1 MKDRGFFPFPLI
13 FLCPV
18 RLPFPHP
25 AALSRTLIALLVD
38 DLYPGVEPGLNMIGN
53 TERPGRGLVDQHLD
67 TRGEILGVAG
77 IGGDVLLRQNTLE
90 PLAVVDNTLSPQANA
105 SSTALEQAS

>member
-1 MKDRGFFPFPLI
+1 MGFLPVSLI

-53 TERPGRGLVDQHLD
+53 TERPGRGLVDQRPD
-67 TRGEILGVAG
+67 ARGEILGVAG
-77 IGGDVLLRQNTLE
+77 IGVTCSCGRNTLE

>member
-1 MKDRGFFPFPLI
+1 MGFLPVSLI

-67 TRGEILGVAG
+67 TRGEILGGAG
-77 IGGDVLLRQNTLE
+77 IGGDSCGRNTLE

>member
-1 MKDRGFFPFPLI
+1 MGFLPVSLI

-38 DLYPGVEPGLNMIGN
+38 DLYPCVEPGLNMIGN

-77 IGGDVLLRQNTLE
+77 IGGDVLLRQKHAGTVGGCGQHLE
-90 PLAVVDNTLSPQANA
+90 PAANA

>member
-1 MKDRGFFPFPLI
+1 MGFLPVSLI

-67 TRGEILGVAG
+67 TRGEILASPGSGVTCSCG
-77 IGGDVLLRQNTLE
+77 RNTLE

>member
-1 MKDRGFFPFPLI
+1 MGFLPVSLI

-18 RLPFPHP
+18 RLPFSHL

-53 TERPGRGLVDQHLD
+53 TERTGRGLVDQHLD
-67 TRGEILGVAG
+67 TRGVTCSCG
-77 IGGDVLLRQNTLE
+77 RNTLE